1 MVFYTQTYIHIV
13 RPFCFD
19 DGKTR
24 KIYYSIINGNSNVGG
39 NKNRS
44 HKSWTRMILFLSING
59 CCFVS
64 TLPIIHTH
72 IYIYIYRYTPLIWYT
87 IHTTNWY
94 GVEFIKCPVT
104 LAMINEYFVHSFILF
119 AISNL
124 MVSVMAIAVFFFYT
138 TLENMDAVLNLS
150 YIVALKNC
158 FSNILNV
165 YIYAFCLG
173 YAALHL
179 LRME

>member
-1 MVFYTQTYIHIV
+1 MLL
-13 RPFCFD
+13 CLD
-19 DGKTR
+19 SSD
-24 KIYYSIINGNSNVGG
+24 
-39 NKNRS
+39 
-44 HKSWTRMILFLSING
+44 
-59 CCFVS
+59 
-64 TLPIIHTH
+64 HTH
-72 IYIYIYRYTPLIWYT
+72 THLYIYRYTPLIWYT

-179 LRME
+179 LRMEWKANFHIFCSIFKHIHVHVRNLNWMDKSNTRTHQLQISVD